1 MRVATVS
8 PDRKKTDKTGDDS
21 ELPSDVPQILV
32 IEDDP
37 TQRLLT
43 CSVLRSAGYAVAEAA
58 DGLEGVAMAQGQPP
72 DLIVCDVVMP
82 GLNGY
87 ELVER
92 LKRDAVFSTI
102 PVILL
107 TAMAERSHMR
117 TGMTAGA
124 DDYLHKP
131 FRAAELRKSVE
142 ALLAKRALQREQFAR
157 AGQTAMVAA
166 LVEQKESLAG
176 RYENRLAQELNERW
190 IEPSGP
196 GGELSYPSATILSVN
211 LFEAVLRHSPPASGL
226 HGVIQRVYQAASD
239 SLYLFGARYL
249 VPAGDDLLGIF
260 PEPAAPDAGKTRML
274 ALRSAFG
281 LQKMV
286 QAAFGSVPSQ
296 PDTGTVSMP
305 LLTIALHTGP
315 LALCRLEDP
324 LHGGQPLTLATGAA
338 VMTVKHLGR
347 HAQAHR
353 WHVSCSA
360 AVLAGIAQSVVKG
373 EKACLSS
380 EQVHPGVE
388 VTELRAVAS
397 GP

>member
-1 MRVATVS
+1 MGAAV
-8 PDRKKTDKTGDDS
+8 
-21 ELPSDVPQILV
+21 ELCEAFVTLILV

-43 CSVLRSAGYAVAEAA
+43 CSVLRSAGYQVVEAA
-58 DGLEGVAMAQGQPP
+58 DGLEGVAIAQQQVP
-72 DLIVCDVVMP
+72 DLIVCDVMMP

-87 ELVER
+87 ELLET
-92 LKRDAVFSTI
+92 LKRDAAFSTI

-107 TAMAERSHMR
+107 TAMADRSHMR

-131 FRAAELRKSVE
+131 FRAAELRRSVE

-157 AGQTAMVAA
+157 AGESAMAAA
-166 LVEQKESLAG
+166 LEAQKESLAG
-176 RYENRLAQELNERW
+176 RYETRLMQELNERW
-190 IEPSGP
+190 IEPSDTD
-196 GGELSYPSATILSVN
+196 GELSYSRATILSVN
-211 LFEAVLRHSPPASGL
+211 LFETVLRQPPPGRAL
-226 HGVIQRVYQAASD
+226 HDVIQRVYQAASD

-249 VPAGDDLLGIF
+249 VPAGDDLLAVF
-260 PEPAAPDAGKTRML
+260 PEPAAPDAGKTRLL

-281 LQKMV
+281 MQQMV
-286 QAAFGSVPSQ
+286 QAAFGAVPGQ
-296 PDTGTVSMP
+296 PDAGPVTLP

-324 LHGGQPLTLATGAA
+324 LHGGPPSTLATGAA
-338 VMTVKHLGR
+338 VLTVKDLGKLAL
-347 HAQAHR
+347 AQR

-373 EKACLSS
+373 EQARL
-380 EQVHPGVE
+380 PGPQAGTELE
-388 VTELRAVAS
+388 VTELRTMAS
-397 GP
+397 TP

>member
-1 MRVATVS
+1 M
-8 PDRKKTDKTGDDS
+8 DDNA
-21 ELPSDVPQILV
+21 ERPEPAPLILV

-43 CSVLRSAGYAVAEAA
+43 CAVLRSAGYRVAQAA
-58 DGLEGVAMAQGQPP
+58 DGLEGVAMAQRQAP

-87 ELVER
+87 ELVET
-92 LKRDAVFSTI
+92 LKRDAAFSTT

-157 AGQTAMVAA
+157 AGESAMAAA
-166 LVEQKESLAG
+166 LQAQKESLAG
-176 RYENRLAQELNERW
+176 RYETRLVQELNERW
-190 IEPSGP
+190 IEPSGT
-196 GGELSYPSATILSVN
+196 GGALSYPCATIVAIN
-211 LFEAVLRHSPPASGL
+211 LFETVLRQPPPGRVL
-226 HGVIQRVYQAASD
+226 HEVIQRVYQAASD

-249 VPAGDDLLGIF
+249 LPAGEDLLAVF
-260 PEPAAPDAGKTRML
+260 PEPDAPDGGKTRLL

-281 LQKMV
+281 MQQMV
-286 QAAFGSVPSQ
+286 QAAFAAVPGQ
-296 PDTGTVSMP
+296 PDAGPVSMP
-305 LLTIALHTGP
+305 ALTIALHTGP

-324 LHGGQPLTLATGAA
+324 LHGGQPFTLATGAA
-338 VMTVKHLGR
+338 VRTVKDLGKL
-347 HAQAHR
+347 AQAQR
-353 WHVSCSA
+353 WHVSASA
-360 AVLAGIAQSVVKG
+360 AVLAGIAQFVLKG
-373 EKACLSS
+373 ESASLPG
-380 EQVHPGVE
+380 EQAPPNRE
-388 VTELRAVAS
+388 VTELRSMAS
-397 GP
+397 TP